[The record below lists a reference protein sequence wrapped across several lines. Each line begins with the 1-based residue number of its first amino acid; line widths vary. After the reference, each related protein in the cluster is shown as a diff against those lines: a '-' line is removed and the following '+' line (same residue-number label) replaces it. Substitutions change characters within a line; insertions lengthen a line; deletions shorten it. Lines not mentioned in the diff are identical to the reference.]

1 MLRVVFQKESW
12 AYNEVLS
19 RQAINRR
26 RAFDAGKRFTN
37 GLVLL
42 VSAVLFLAAIAVFF
56 EQLFFAGSVTLE
68 LNVPQLSLILGS
80 AALISFTFYVFRMLD
95 AKFSK
100 VDLPKVAA
108 GEEVKIESSEA
119 GKDKNIS
126 KLFSKEVRHLIDE
139 AYLLADRLGHNKV
152 LPEHVFAAALQEDGS
167 RVLLL
172 RMGLQKDSLMDPLQ
186 RRLAK
191 FPQGD
196 LVAGEELNKIVVQS
210 FAASLHD
217 HRRELSLV
225 EVIEQAYATSEY
237 LQELLY
243 SLDVD
248 EGEFNSVI
256 DWLRLQEQL
265 VERYK
270 VNRQL
275 AALKPTSNMN
285 RAYTAQATPFLDSL
299 SEDLTRAA
307 VSGALPMMIGR
318 KREMDEMLRSIEGSG
333 RSILLIGEAGVG
345 KKSLIYGL
353 AEKMAEETVP
363 NRLQDK
369 RLIELSVPQL
379 ISKGDFPP
387 EDKLLKAMREGGAS
401 GNVVFVIDGLD
412 QLIAAQPTLASVLVS
427 ELEKG
432 YTFVIATASTAGYR
446 ELESGPVKAIFSPIR
461 VEEMESDET
470 LRVLQSR
477 VGGIEHKHKVF
488 FNYEA
493 LSACVDLSSRY
504 MHDSFLPDK
513 ALTVAEEVALKYA
526 GGNEW
531 RMIDKKQVA
540 DLISEKTNVPVY
552 DATKEE
558 KETLVNLEELIHKR
572 VIGQDLA
579 VKAVSAALRRAR
591 TKLRSENR
599 PIANFLFLGP
609 TGVGKTELAKST
621 AEAFFSSE
629 DSMIRFDMSEYQDVA
644 AIERLIGG
652 NGEGG
657 LLTEAVR
664 QQPYGIVLLDE
675 LEKAHPDILNLFL
688 QVMDDG
694 RLTDGAGRTVDFTN
708 SILIATSNAGS
719 DYIQDSVKEN
729 VGVEVM
735 KEHLINEQLRGVYRP
750 EFLNR
755 FDDIIV
761 FTPLTQN
768 DVVAIAYLMIEKV
781 KDRLEAKGLV
791 FEIADDVVHALAEE
805 GYDPAFGARPLRRV
819 IQSRVD
825 DAVADLL
832 LKEDVG
838 RRDKII
844 MDANGVHLEKAEAL

>member
-1 MLRVVFQKESW
+1 MFRAIFDNQSWTYKESL
-12 AYNEVLS
+12 NRLIIE
-19 RQAINRR
+19 RR
-26 RAFDAGKRFTN
+26 RSVASGRKFSN
-37 GLVLL
+37 GLLIVLIVL
-42 VSAVLFLAAIAVFF
+42 ILLLSIALFLEEMITSS
-56 EQLFFAGSVTLE
+56 QSMSVIE
-68 LNVPQLSLILGS
+68 VPDISMILGS
-80 AALISFTFYVFRMLD
+80 ICLILLTFYFYRLLEVKYR
-95 AKFSK
+95 K
-100 VDLPKVAA
+100 VILPKALNEDSVS
-108 GEEVKIESSEA
+108 VDSNID
-119 GKDKNIS
+119 GKERSIAS
-126 KLFSKEVRHLIDE
+126 LFSAEVRSAVDE
-139 AYLLADRLGHNKV
+139 AFLLADRLGHSQV
-152 LPEHVFAAALQEDGS
+152 MPEHLFASILHEEGS
-167 RVLLL
+167 RPLLL
-172 RMGLQKDSLMDPLQ
+172 RLGLNKSSLMEPISRQLS
-186 RRLAK
+186 K

-196 LVAGEELNKIVVQS
+196 MVESEYLNKIIVQA
-210 FAASLHD
+210 FVASLHD
-217 HRRELSLV
+217 HRSELSLI
-225 EVIEQAYATSEY
+225 EVIHQAYLSSDY

-248 EGEFNSVI
+248 EDEFNSVI
-256 DWLRLQEQL
+256 EWLRLQEQL
-265 VERYK
+265 IERYK
-270 VNRQL
+270 SNRQL
-275 AALKPTSNMN
+275 AAFKPTSNMN
-285 RAYTAQATPFLDSL
+285 RAYTAQATPFLDTL
-299 SEDLTRAA
+299 SEDLTRSA
-307 VSGALPMMIGR
+307 VSGYLPMMIGR

-333 RSILLIGEAGVG
+333 RSILLIGETGVG

-353 AEKMAEETVP
+353 ADRMVEEAVP
-363 NRLQDK
+363 QRLQDK
-369 RLIELSVPQL
+369 RLLELSVPQL
-379 ISKGDFPP
+379 ISKGDMPP
-387 EDKLLKAMREGGAS
+387 EDKLLRAMREGGAS

-412 QLIAAQPTLASVLVS
+412 QMVEAQPTLASVLVS
-427 ELEKG
+427 ELERG

-446 ELESGPVKAIFSPIR
+446 ALEQGPIKAIFSPIR
-461 VEEMESDET
+461 VEEMDKAEA

-477 VGGIEHKHKVF
+477 VGSIEHKHKVF

-493 LSACVDLSSRY
+493 LDACVELSMRY

-513 ALTVAEEVALKYA
+513 ALTVAEEVSLKYST
-526 GGNEW
+526 GEW
-531 RMIDKKQVA
+531 KMIDKKMVA

-558 KETLVNLEELIHKR
+558 RETLVNLEELIHKR
-572 VIGQDLA
+572 VIGQDMA
-579 VKAVSAALRRAR
+579 VKAVSSALRRAR

-629 DSMIRFDMSEYQDVA
+629 ETMMRFDMSEYQDIS
-644 AIERLIGG
+644 AIDRLIGG

-664 QQPYGIVLLDE
+664 RQPYGIVLLDE

-708 SILIATSNAGS
+708 TILIATSNAGS
-719 DYIQDSVKEN
+719 DYIQNSVKGG

-735 KEHLINEQLRGVYRP
+735 KEHLVNEELRGIYRP

-768 DVVAIAYLMIEKV
+768 DVVAIAYLMVDKV
-781 KDRLEAKGLV
+781 KDRLEAKGIE
-791 FEIADDVVHALAEE
+791 FNISDDVVHELAKE

-825 DAVADLL
+825 DAIADLL
-832 LKEDVG
+832 LKEEVG
-838 RRDKII
+838 RRDKIV
-844 MDANGVHLEKAEAL
+844 MDSAGVHLQKAEAL